1 MNTVLITG
9 AQGHLGRAVSRWLL
23 ANSDRR
29 LLLTAR
35 LDPGGRSFCD
45 GHLSGWP
52 GRYRFVH
59 AELRDAAAFDCVDL
73 SGVSEILHLAA
84 LTDFGIAR
92 RDAEA
97 VNVEGTA
104 RLLRASREAAGL
116 RRFVYVSTLYAAGLA
131 TGPQAE
137 IPWPGRRRFANHYEW
152 SKWRAEQLVCE
163 SPGLPW
169 QIVRPATLLADDT
182 SGSVGQQ
189 NVVHNTM
196 RMLYYGI
203 LPVLPGDPATPVH
216 TITTDFAAAAIGRLL
231 LSGTARRCYH
241 LSEDGAAAPSLAAVL
256 ECTLN
261 AFRRDEAFAASGVLA
276 PRFCDRD
283 AFERLSNGARSFG
296 TVLAEALDSVR
307 PFAPQLYS
315 DMRFET
321 RRTLAALGG
330 MRPPAGEALAAAVA
344 TRFAADRW
352 RAPTQG
358 SAS

>member
-9 AQGHLGRAVSRWLL
+9 ARGHLGRAVSRWLL

-29 LLLTAR
+29 LLLTVR
-35 LDPGGRSFCD
+35 REPGGRSPCD
-45 GHLSGWP
+45 EHLSNWP
-52 GRYRFVH
+52 GRYRFVQ
-59 AELRDAAAFDCVDL
+59 ADLRDVSAFAGVDL
-73 SGVSEILHLAA
+73 SSVSEILHLAA

-92 RDAEA
+92 CDAEA

-104 RLLRASREAAGL
+104 RLLRASRHAPQL

-137 IPWPGRRRFANHYEW
+137 VPWPGRRRFANHYEW

-169 QIVRPATLLADDT
+169 QIVRPATVLAEDA
-182 SGSVGQQ
+182 SGSVMQQ

-196 RMLYYGI
+196 RMLYYGM

-216 TITTDFAAAAIGRLL
+216 TTTTDFAAAAIGRLL
-231 LSGTARRCYH
+231 LSAAARRCYH
-241 LSEDGAAAPSLAAVL
+241 LSEDGAVAPSLAGVL
-256 ECTLN
+256 ERTLE
-261 AFRRDEAFAASGVLA
+261 AFRLDKAFAASGVLA

-283 AFERLSNGARSFG
+283 AFERLSEGARHFG
-296 TVLAEALDSVR
+296 TVLADALDSVR

-321 RRTLAALGG
+321 RRTVAALGG
-330 MRPPAGEALAAAVA
+330 TRPPAGEALVAAVA
-344 TRFAADRW
+344 ARFATDRW
-352 RAPTQG
+352 QKPARGVEP
-358 SAS
+358 